1 MRAGPPKAELPTSA
15 AAAGGGEGPLNR
27 PKEMGRTHL
36 HQAVAAGRNL
46 RHLNAAGAVELRLRR
61 FSTGP
66 DGFIHHS
73 ILPSYFFQEGLFPL
87 PIPKL
92 EDTLRR
98 YLRSLQ
104 SLVTPAA
111 FARTSALAGALG
123 GEPGAALQ
131 ARLLASAAAKPHTS
145 YISEAWFDAYLT
157 NRAPLPL
164 NLNPQLTWRDDPR
177 PTMQAQAA
185 RAANIAH
192 AAARFHLTLAAGALE
207 PEVYHLKCARVFRCA
222 PLPPFHALLPPLR
235 PPQPPPTPPPP
246 LPPRCAGPTY
256 PATPPSKRR

>member
-1 MRAGPPKAELPTSA
+1 MQRLERLA
-15 AAAGGGEGPLNR
+15 PLTR
-27 PKEMGRTHL
+27 
-36 HQAVAAGRNL
+36 
-46 RHLNAAGAVELRLRR
+46 RL
-61 FSTGP
+61 STGP

-73 ILPSYFFQEGLFPL
+73 ILPSYFFQPGLFPL

-92 EDTLRR
+92 EDTMRR

-104 SLVTPAA
+104 PLVTPAA
-111 FARTSALAGALG
+111 FSRTSALAAAFGGA
-123 GEPGAALQ
+123 PGAALQ
-131 ARLLASAAAKPHTS
+131 AQLLASAAAQPHTS

-177 PTMQAQAA
+177 PAMQAQAA

-207 PEVYHLKCARVFRCA
+207 PEVYHLK
-222 PLPPFHALLPPLR
+222 
-235 PPQPPPTPPPP
+235 
-246 LPPRCAGPTY
+246 
-256 PATPPSKRR
+256 